1 MIWVQRAVW
10 DGKFKAMLIL
20 SGSCFLSKFSQLGS
34 SCRSPNETNL
44 ENLRASMIVR
54 SFDLSF
60 DHEVKDVEVLMPW
73 LLQRLVRLKKG
84 DLLGGLLEAKT
95 R

>member
-1 MIWVQRAVW
+1 MEVV
-10 DGKFKAMLIL
+10 
-20 SGSCFLSKFSQLGS
+20 FSLNLVNLVLFADPS
-34 SCRSPNETNL
+34 MKNL

-73 LLQRLVRLKKG
+73 LLQRLVRVKKG
-84 DLLGGLLEAKT
+84 DLLGGLLEAQK
-95 R
+95 RLAK